1 MNFDHVGNAYLALL
15 QVATFMGW
23 LEIMHNAV
31 DIRGTNLQP
40 EYEATMWSY
49 VYFIIFIVCGSF
61 FCLNL
66 FIGVIIDNFN
76 QQKVKKKS
84 NGFDDGVFLTDE
96 QRQYYDAMRKMA
108 AKTPKKPIPRP
119 KNRYV
124 QYHDVLEQNWPGHF
138 RFAAAVYNLVTDRRF
153 ELAIMVAILLNMVVM
168 AIESHDANKQAIFV
182 LEQLNNVFVGTF
194 SRLILK

>member
-1 MNFDHVGNAYLALL
+1 
-15 QVATFMGW
+15 
-23 LEIMHNAV
+23 MHNAV
-31 DIRGTNLQP
+31 DIRGNKIIICKHVKIAQNDFWKYCLLCLKLFLILGTNLQP

-119 KNRYV
+119 KN
-124 QYHDVLEQNWPGHF
+124 
-138 RFAAAVYNLVTDRRF
+138 
-153 ELAIMVAILLNMVVM
+153 
-168 AIESHDANKQAIFV
+168 K
-182 LEQLNNVFVGTF
+182 
-194 SRLILK
+194 

>member
-1 MNFDHVGNAYLALL
+1 M
-15 QVATFMGW
+15 
-23 LEIMHNAV
+23 
-31 DIRGTNLQP
+31 QP

-119 KNRYV
+119 KN
-124 QYHDVLEQNWPGHF
+124 
-138 RFAAAVYNLVTDRRF
+138 
-153 ELAIMVAILLNMVVM
+153 
-168 AIESHDANKQAIFV
+168 K
-182 LEQLNNVFVGTF
+182 
-194 SRLILK
+194 